1 MCIVS
6 LCARSKYNLKVAD
19 IKIKYWLREIL
30 LDTFLSV

>member
-6 LCARSKYNLKVAD
+6 LSARSKYNLKVAD

-30 LDTFLSV
+30 LNTSLSV